1 MESRSTARRI
11 AAVAVLGIV
20 TACQDAPDPTGPAA
34 PRADRSPVAQDRLEA
49 VFQRV
54 SPEVMGLAGT
64 VFSDNDERI
73 GKVVIGVDNV
83 GAARGVQQ
91 AMARLGI
98 AASDYEVQLTSPI
111 EFKATLQNAR
121 FSSGRAGMQVHF
133 SQYVCSVGADVRHV
147 ATNTRGFIIN
157 SHCTTTQGGTEGTL
171 YYQPNRTNFPTAIAL
186 EVDDPAYF
194 KGGVCPRGK
203 KCRYSD
209 ASRSAYQNGYA
220 GSNGLIAKT
229 TATAP
234 NTGNLTVDETA
245 SWSYSAQDDTEGDNN
260 IGTVVN
266 KVGRTTGW
274 TQGKITR
281 TCVNTAV
288 SGSTVM
294 QLCQTFV
301 QDEQGGTIVSGGD
314 SGSGV
319 WTGSGT
325 SAKLVGLLWGGS
337 SDNKTF
343 IFSSLKQI
351 QQELG
356 AVDAT
361 P

>member
-1 MESRSTARRI
+1 MESRSTVRRI
-11 AAVAVLGIV
+11 AAVAALGLV
-20 TACQDAPDPTGPAA
+20 TACQDSPDPTGPA

-49 VFQRV
+49 VFQRI
-54 SPEVMGLAGT
+54 SPQVMALQGT
-64 VFSDNDERI
+64 VFSDNDEAI

-91 AMARLGI
+91 AMARLGV
-98 AASDYEVQLTSPI
+98 AEADYAIELTSPI
-111 EFKATLQNAR
+111 EFKATLQNTR
-121 FSSGRAGMQVHF
+121 FTTGRAGMQVHF
-133 SQYVCSVGADVRHV
+133 SQYVCSVGANVTHV
-147 ATNTRGFIIN
+147 ATGARGFIIN
-157 SHCTTTQGGTEGTL
+157 SHCTATQGGTEGTL
-171 YYQPNRTNFPTAIAL
+171 YYQPNKTAFPTAIAL
-186 EVDDPAYF
+186 EVDDPSYF

-209 ASRSAYQNGYA
+209 ASRAVYQNGYTGA
-220 GSNGLIAKT
+220 NLIAKT
-229 TATAP
+229 TATSP
-234 NTGNLTVDETA
+234 NTGNITVDETA
-245 SWSYSAQDDTEGDNN
+245 SWSYSGQDDTGADNVV
-260 IGTVVN
+260 GVTVN

-274 TQGKITR
+274 TQGRITR
-281 TCVNTAV
+281 TCTNTAV
-288 SGSTVM
+288 SGSTVY

-301 QDEQGGTIVSGGD
+301 SDPNGGSVVGSGD

-343 IFSSLKQI
+343 IFSPLKQI

>member
-1 MESRSTARRI
+1 MVQKQTARQL
-11 AAVAVLGIV
+11 AAVATLTLVA
-20 TACQDAPDPTGPAA
+20 ACSDAPDPTGVA
-34 PRADRSPVAQDRLEA
+34 PRADRSAQAQDRLEA

-54 SPEVMGLAGT
+54 SPEVMSLPGT

-83 GAARGVQQ
+83 GAARGVQT

-98 AASDYEVQLTSPI
+98 SESDYAVELTSPI

-121 FSSGRAGMQVHF
+121 FASGRAGMQVHF
-133 SQYVCSVGADVRHV
+133 SQYVCSVGANVRHV
-147 ATNTRGFIIN
+147 ATGQTGFIIN
-157 SHCTTTQGGTEGTL
+157 SHCTGTQGGTEGTL
-171 YYQPNRTNFPTAIAL
+171 YYQPSKTSFPTAIAQ
-186 EVDDPAYF
+186 EVDDPIYV
-194 KGGVCPRGK
+194 KGGSCPRGK
-203 KCRYSD
+203 KCRSSD
-209 ASRSAYQNGYA
+209 ASRSVFINGYTGN
-220 GSNGLIAKT
+220 GSAIAKT
-229 TATAP
+229 TASAP

-245 SWSYSAQDDTEGDNN
+245 TWSYSGQDDNGSENYVGNT
-260 IGTVVN
+260 VN

-274 TQGKITR
+274 TQGNITR

-288 SGSTVM
+288 SGSTVY

-301 QDEQGGTIVSGGD
+301 QNPGGATIVSGGD

-343 IFSSLKQI
+343 IFSPLSQI

>member
-11 AAVAVLGIV
+11 AAVAALALV
-20 TACQDAPDPTGPAA
+20 TACQDSPDPTGPA
-34 PRADRSPVAQDRLEA
+34 PRAGRSPVAQDRLEA

-54 SPEVMGLAGT
+54 SPEVMALPGT
-64 VFSDNDERI
+64 VFSDNDEAI

-83 GAARGVQQ
+83 GAVRGVQQ
-91 AMARLGI
+91 AMARLGV
-98 AASDYEVQLTSPI
+98 AERDYAVELTSPI

-121 FSSGRAGMQVHF
+121 FATGRAGMQVHF
-133 SQYVCSVGADVRHV
+133 SQYVCSVGATVTHV
-147 ATNTRGFIIN
+147 ATGTHGFIIN
-157 SHCTTTQGGTEGTL
+157 SHCTATQGGTEGTL
-171 YYQPNRTNFPTAIAL
+171 YYQPNRTNFPTAIAI

-209 ASRSAYQNGYA
+209 ASRAAYQNGYT
-220 GSNGLIAKT
+220 GLGQIAKT
-229 TATAP
+229 TASSP
-234 NTGNLTVDETA
+234 NTGNLTVDETGTWA
-245 SWSYSAQDDTEGDNN
+245 YTGQDDTGADNVV
-260 IGTVVN
+260 GTVVN

-281 TCVNTAV
+281 TCTNTAV
-288 SGSTVM
+288 SGSTVY

-301 QDEQGGTIVSGGD
+301 SDPNGASVVGSGD

-343 IFSSLKQI
+343 IFSPLKQV

>member
-11 AAVAVLGIV
+11 AAVAALAVV
-20 TACQDAPDPTGPAA
+20 TACQDSPDPTGPA

-54 SPEVMGLAGT
+54 SPQVMALPGT
-64 VFSDNDERI
+64 VFSDNDEAI
-73 GKVVIGVDNV
+73 GKVVIGVDNM

-91 AMARLGI
+91 AMARLGV
-98 AASDYEVQLTSPI
+98 AESDYAVELTSPI
-111 EFKATLQNAR
+111 EFKATLQNTR
-121 FSSGRAGMQVHF
+121 FTTGRAGMQVHF
-133 SQYVCSVGADVRHV
+133 SQYVCSVGANVTHV
-147 ATNTRGFIIN
+147 ATGASGFIIN
-157 SHCTTTQGGTEGTL
+157 SHCTATQGGTEGTL
-171 YYQPNRTNFPTAIAL
+171 YYQPNRTAFPTAIAI

-209 ASRSAYQNGYA
+209 ASRATFQNGYTGN
-220 GSNGLIAKT
+220 GSAIAKT
-229 TATAP
+229 TAASP
-234 NTGNLTVDETA
+234 NTGSLEVDPA
-245 SWSYSAQDDTEGDNN
+245 GGWAYSGQDDTGADNVV
-260 IGTVVN
+260 GVTVN

-274 TQGKITR
+274 TQGRITR
-281 TCVNTAV
+281 TCTNTSV
-288 SGSTVM
+288 SGSTVY
-294 QLCQTFV
+294 QICQTFV
-301 QDEQGGTIVSGGD
+301 SDPNGGNVVGSGD

-319 WTGSGT
+319 WTGTGT

-343 IFSSLKQI
+343 IFSPLKQV

>member
-11 AAVAVLGIV
+11 AALAALGFVA
-20 TACQDAPDPTGPAA
+20 ACQDAPDPTGPAA
-34 PRADRSPVAQDRLEA
+34 RADRSPVAQDRLEA

-54 SPEVMGLAGT
+54 SPEVMALSGT
-64 VFSDNDERI
+64 VFSDNDEAV
-73 GKVVIGVDNV
+73 GKVVIGVDNM

-98 AASDYEVQLTSPI
+98 ADRDYEVQLTSPI

-121 FSSGRAGMQVHF
+121 FASGRAGMQVHF

-147 ATNTRGFIIN
+147 ATGARGFIIN

-171 YYQPNRTNFPTAIAL
+171 YYQPSKTSFPTAIAI
-186 EVDDPAYF
+186 EVDDPVYV

-209 ASRSAYQNGYA
+209 ASRSVYQNGYA
-220 GSNGLIAKT
+220 GSAGLIAKT
-229 TATAP
+229 TAASP
-234 NTGNLTVDETA
+234 NTGNLTVDETT
-245 SWSYSAQDDTEGDNN
+245 SWSYTGQDDTGAENYVGN
-260 IGTVVN
+260 TVN

-274 TQGKITR
+274 TQGRITR
-281 TCVNTAV
+281 TCANTAV
-288 SGSTVM
+288 SGSTVY

-301 QDEQGGTIVSGGD
+301 SDPNGGTVVSGGD

-343 IFSSLKQI
+343 IFSPLKQI
-351 QQELG
+351 QQEIG